1 MELDRF
7 FGKGNWECISQETKD
22 SIIYTTYPFGQEQP
36 PLAEEVP
43 GKFTNWDIRFV
54 DHDKN
59 ESVWRITDHVYKI
72 SDDRYGILNPKRLSA
87 RQALTLELMNI
98 SFGIIGE
105 DIKTEIIEEYLPPA
119 EAACIDVDMSYNGGN
134 PKPEFYDKLLK
145 ESWFNAKE
153 VSADKYLRIDSHEFY
168 VYIRAFDYRIE
179 QLSNSEKSH
188 LLNSLKDIEKAMCNR
203 YGEYASF
210 KILFDKDHRVEYKDG
225 QKLSSN

>member
-1 MELDRF
+1 M
-7 FGKGNWECISQETKD
+7 
-22 SIIYTTYPFGQEQP
+22 
-36 PLAEEVP
+36 
-43 GKFTNWDIRFV
+43 

-134 PKPEFYDKLLK
+134 PKT
-145 ESWFNAKE
+145 ESDLWVK
-153 VSADKYLRIDSHEFY
+153 
-168 VYIRAFDYRIE
+168 
-179 QLSNSEKSH
+179 
-188 LLNSLKDIEKAMCNR
+188 
-203 YGEYASF
+203 
-210 KILFDKDHRVEYKDG
+210 
-225 QKLSSN
+225 